1 MDLCPLLLFHNP
13 ITPSITPS
21 ITTSIASSIT
31 PSITTSITTSTTSSF
46 PLFYYSTKTKLTGNK
61 FVTREFFVVIFN

>member
-21 ITTSIASSIT
+21 ITSSIT
-31 PSITTSITTSTTSSF
+31 PSITTSIPSAITSSI
-46 PLFYYSTKTKLTGNK
+46 PLFYYSTKTKLTGNE